1 MERTPPLPE
10 MLRSILDAAAGMF
23 PGSDWVAV
31 EEHVRR
37 AWNSVT
43 HDHAWEH
50 VRDGARREWERRADP
65 ID

>member
-1 MERTPPLPE
+1 MERNPPLPE
-10 MLRSILDAAAGMF
+10 MLRSI
-23 PGSDWVAV
+23 AV